1 MRTLT
6 PHAAWIV
13 TLVFAAAAC
22 APAAE
27 TAPPPAA
34 PVATAEP
41 APAPEPAPVAAPAP
55 VLTPEQQKAQEE
67 QKKLDA
73 EFAKL
78 EAENKAELARLTPEV
93 RTAGKTLAEKSYPST
108 KAALTAALASP
119 HRQPGNAERDASRHP
134 VATLEFFGLR
144 PNQTVLEYGPGE
156 GWYTELLA
164 PTLAAKGKLIVTSPD
179 PAGSR
184 DQRATLYGQRTKAF
198 LAALPEVYGKVE
210 TVTIDPKAPKLPFE
224 NTLDSVLLIRGLHG
238 MQNNGVLQAWL
249 AEFHRA
255 LKPGGIIGVEQHR
268 AKPDADPAVS
278 SKQGYLPESF
288 VIQQMELA
296 GFKLVAKSEINANP
310 KDTKDHPEGV
320 WTLPPTLRLGDKDKE
335 KYLAIGESDRMTLKF
350 SKVAKP
356 QAPKAAA
363 APAAPKS
370 PALATP
376 ATAAAK
382 PAAPAAPATP
392 GAAASKP
399 ATPASPATP
408 AAPAAPAAKPA
419 PAATGAAPSAP
430 AVPPAGKTPA
440 PAGTAKP

>member
-41 APAPEPAPVAAPAP
+41 APAPAPIAAPAP

-67 QKKLDA
+67 QQKLDA

-93 RTAGKTLAEKSYPST
+93 RTAGKALAEKSYPST

-134 VATLEFFGLR
+134 IATLEFFGLR

-164 PTLAAKGKLIVTSPD
+164 PTLASKGKLIVTSAD
-179 PAGSR
+179 PAGPR

-210 TVTIDPKAPKLPFE
+210 TVTIDPKSPKLPIE

-320 WTLPPTLRLGDKDKE
+320 WTLPPTLRLGDKDRE

-356 QAPKAAA
+356 PAPKAAA
-363 APAAPKS
+363 AATPAAPNS
-370 PALATP
+370 PAPLATP
-376 ATAAAK
+376 ATAA
-382 PAAPAAPATP
+382 ATP

-399 ATPASPATP
+399 ATPATPAT
-408 AAPAAPAAKPA
+408 PAAPAAKPA
-419 PAATGAAPSAP
+419 PASTGAAPSTPAAP
-430 AVPPAGKTPA
+430 AAGKTPA